1 MKIYPDLLEKYR
13 KPVTGKWGI
22 RWIDP
27 PKPKKSKAHPV
38 ERQIRR
44 TVK

>member
-1 MKIYPDLLEKYR
+1 VKIYPDLLEKYR
-13 KPVTGKWGI
+13 KPLIGKWGV
-22 RWIDP
+22 RWVSP
-27 PKPKKSKAHPV
+27 PKPKKERLTV